1 MIDFASAAMIRV
13 LAQGLREL
21 GLDPGELPADSG
33 QARVALRQKQ
43 AVVGAA
49 VAQGGLACLPLLGR
63 GLHRLAHEP
72 THQALVS
79 ARSARDLL
87 ERWQRLERY
96 IHSRHRCVVEACDAR
111 EARVRHVAPASGP
124 PPSAPEDLV
133 VAGVLAALLE
143 AIGLTAVEV
152 RVGPAAAFPQ
162 PDAAALARAAAGG
175 ETALWHFRW
184 AAPAPGT
191 GRPAGTARPAREDAV
206 EDARGDARRDAL
218 KNAQGNAQEGAQE
231 SAQES
236 AREDVPGA
244 DRAWPPAAQAAYR
257 RLAADLTRPLA
268 LRELAD
274 ELRMPWRTLQRR
286 LSQAGLSYS
295 RLLAE
300 ARCRTGAWRLLHTAD
315 PIAEVGFLSGFAD
328 QSHFTRELQR
338 RVGLPP
344 AAYRAAFAVNRGET
358 GVSS

>member
-21 GLDPGELPADSG
+21 GLDPGGLPADTG
-33 QARVALRQKQ
+33 QARVALQQKQ

-72 THQALVS
+72 THQALTS

-96 IHSRHRCVVEACDAR
+96 IHSRHRCVVEACDGH

-143 AIGLTAVEV
+143 AIGLTSVEL

-162 PDAAALARAAAGG
+162 PDAAGLARAAAGG

-191 GRPAGTARPAREDAV
+191 VRPAGTARPA
-206 EDARGDARRDAL
+206 L
-218 KNAQGNAQEGAQE
+218 GNAPG
-231 SAQES
+231 
-236 AREDVPGA
+236 DVPGA
-244 DRAWPPAAQAAYR
+244 DRTWPQAAQAAYR
-257 RLAADLTRPLA
+257 RLAGDLTRPLA

-274 ELRMPWRTLQRR
+274 ELQMPWRTLQRR

-344 AAYRAAFAVNRGET
+344 AAYRAAFAVNRSET